1 MVPGFLRLWP
11 CPSLPP
17 SSLLSR
23 PFTVLRMRACAVHRA
38 LETEVAAARLRLGG
52 PPRVL
57 DVGGGSGVWAVPL
70 ARSGCLVT
78 VVEPSPNAL
87 ATLHRRATEAGVQES
102 VRPVQGDADSLSD
115 VVPAG
120 HADLVLGHG
129 VLEVVEDPTAAM
141 QALADATAPG
151 GAVSVLVA
159 NRYAAVLVRALA
171 GRLAEAR
178 QLLDDPEGRL
188 GSPDPVLRRFDT
200 DGLVALV
207 QASGLGIELVQ
218 GDGVVADLVPGAVL
232 EAHPGAAEA
241 LAELE
246 LCAAGRAPLRDIATR
261 LHALA
266 RRPALE

>member
-1 MVPGFLRLWP
+1 VALPFR
-11 CPSLPP
+11 PP
-17 SSLLSR
+17 SPLLFP

-38 LETEVAAARLRLGG
+38 LEAEVATARLRLGAA
-52 PPRVL
+52 PRVL

-70 ARSGCLVT
+70 ARAGCLVT

-102 VRPVQGDADSLSD
+102 VRPVQGDADSLSE

-129 VLEVVEDPTAAM
+129 VLEVVEDAAATM
-141 QALADATAPG
+141 QALADATAAG

-178 QLLDDPEGRL
+178 RLLDDPHGRL
-188 GSPDPVLRRFDT
+188 GSSDPVLRRFDT

-207 QASGLGIELVQ
+207 QASGLSIDLVQ
-218 GDGVVADLVPGAVL
+218 GEGVIADLVPGGVL
-232 EAHPGAAEA
+232 KANPGATEA

-266 RRPALE
+266 RRPALR